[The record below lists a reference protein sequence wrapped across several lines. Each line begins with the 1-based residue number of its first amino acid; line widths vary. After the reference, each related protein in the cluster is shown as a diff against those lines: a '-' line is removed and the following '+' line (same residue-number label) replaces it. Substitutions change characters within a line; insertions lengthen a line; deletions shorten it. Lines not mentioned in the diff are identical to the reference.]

1 MSTKIIISLRHD
13 TPVSVVYPKNSSD
26 IWSVIRRRL
35 SGVTYCESVF
45 RKSFVEN
52 VEVFLLEG
60 WHGTTLTSYRYLWR
74 VAFCV
79 PYAPYLSE
87 CGVLCRLFP
96 VRSFHNL
103 QQDKRNQL
111 HTFLYK
117 YTTIILES
125 GCGLTNGNETS

>member
-1 MSTKIIISLRHD
+1 MRYTF
-13 TPVSVVYPKNSSD
+13 VSVVRFRKILNF
-26 IWSVIRRRL
+26 VVL
-35 SGVTYCESVF
+35 SGKSHLTLHICESVF

-79 PYAPYLSE
+79 PYASYLSE
-87 CGVLCRLFP
+87 CGALCRLFP

-103 QQDKRNQL
+103 QQDKRKSAP
-111 HTFLYK
+111 HFLYV
-117 YTTIILES
+117 
-125 GCGLTNGNETS
+125 